1 MDFYKLAYSI
11 IDPGARAPGFGAPAP
26 PGARGGPC
34 LEDSLTS
41 FAIFEVSTTHRNGNA
56 RDLLEKRNTPG
67 ETLKVEPGVLRF
79 SGLCH
84 VGFWD
89 FSENVW

>member
-1 MDFYKLAYSI
+1 M
-11 IDPGARAPGFGAPAP
+11 
-26 PGARGGPC
+26 
-34 LEDSLTS
+34 
-41 FAIFEVSTTHRNGNA
+41 FAFFEVSMTHRNGNA

-67 ETLKVEPGVLRF
+67 ETLIVEPGVLRF